1 MNENLFMGNQGVFY
15 ILESG
20 WDGVDGGLENPL
32 RMQVSKL
39 VLITR
44 GEDLW
49 IIFPGSSGDAR

>member
-1 MNENLFMGNQGVFY
+1 MNENLFMGNQGVFC

-32 RMQVSKL
+32 RMQDSKL
-39 VLITR
+39 VLITS

-49 IIFPGSSGDAR
+49 ITFPGSSGDVR